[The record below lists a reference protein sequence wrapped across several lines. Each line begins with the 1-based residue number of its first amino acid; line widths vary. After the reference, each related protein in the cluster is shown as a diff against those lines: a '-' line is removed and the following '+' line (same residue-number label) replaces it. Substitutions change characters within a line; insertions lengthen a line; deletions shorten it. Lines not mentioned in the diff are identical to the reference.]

1 MQPND
6 KVTLSRDVEAV
17 VVPMGAPATLE
28 KGEEVMITQTLGGT
42 YTVICSGNMYRIE
55 GANADALGLESVS
68 DTVRPREDQAPV
80 THEDIVR
87 CAWDQMKGVYD
98 PEIPVNIVD
107 LGLVYGCEIGPLE
120 DGGGYRANIKMTLT
134 APGCGMGDHL
144 RMDVQRRV
152 LAIEGVEEAD
162 VELVWEPQWSQEMMS
177 EEAKLT
183 LGMI

>member
-1 MQPND
+1 MRPND
-6 KVTLSRDVEAV
+6 KVTLSRDVDAV
-17 VVPMGAPATLE
+17 VVPMGSPVTLE

-42 YTVICSGNMYRIE
+42 YTVISGGNMYRIE

-68 DTVRPREDQAPV
+68 EVVKARDDGAAV
-80 THEDIVR
+80 TQEDIVR

-107 LGLVYGCEIGPLE
+107 LGLVYGCDIGPLE
-120 DGGGYRANIKMTLT
+120 GGGGYRASIQMTLT

-152 LAIEGVEEAD
+152 LAIDGVEEAD
-162 VELVWEPQWSQEMMS
+162 VALVWEPQWSQEMMS